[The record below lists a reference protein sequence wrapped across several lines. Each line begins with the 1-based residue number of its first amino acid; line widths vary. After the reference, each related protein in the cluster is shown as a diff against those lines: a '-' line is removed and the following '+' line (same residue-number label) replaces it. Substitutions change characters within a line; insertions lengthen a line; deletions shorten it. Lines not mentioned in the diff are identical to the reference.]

1 MFLSHYSYICT
12 HAGTSLTI
20 DDLHKVF
27 EALNNASLKW
37 YNLGLAL
44 GLKFAFLTGLES
56 QNIDNE
62 TCLRKMLA
70 EVLNTRHVTW
80 SDLSDAL
87 RSPTV
92 GLNLLADTISHQ

>member
-1 MFLSHYSYICT
+1 M
-12 HAGTSLTI
+12 SLNI
-20 DDLHKVF
+20 DDLQEVL
-27 EALNNASLKW
+27 EALDSASSKW
-37 YNLGLAL
+37 FNIGLAL
-44 GLKFAFLTGLES
+44 GLKNAFLTGLES
-56 QNIDNE
+56 QYRDNE

-92 GLNLLADTISHQ
+92 KFIPLAEAIASNNFIY